1 MQREAQRQSGREV
14 GETERGEDYGVDAD
28 VHDTVHEGLLSNTRS
43 EVCVELP
50 VVDESG
56 HVPEKATLLWSIPGA
71 VESTTSGS
79 GVAEAGDRAGGGPR
93 LCREL
98 PRNPGWHV
106 GVAFRSNDR
115 SNAGGEAAEL
125 TGVSGPEEG
134 CWEGDGV
141 AGKGGAGQHSPH
153 GGPEC
158 LSVSDGHVQI
168 KEHVIP
174 TAVQVG
180 HVGIFFR
187 LRLSHP

>member
-79 GVAEAGDRAGGGPR
+79 GVAEAGDRAGGGR
-93 LCREL
+93 
-98 PRNPGWHV
+98 GY
-106 GVAFRSNDR
+106 VASC
-115 SNAGGEAAEL
+115 
-125 TGVSGPEEG
+125 PE
-134 CWEGDGV
+134 
-141 AGKGGAGQHSPH
+141 
-153 GGPEC
+153 
-158 LSVSDGHVQI
+158 I
-168 KEHVIP
+168 
-174 TAVQVG
+174 QVG
-180 HVGIFFR
+180 MWELHFDPTTVPMLAAR
-187 LRLSHP
+187 LLS